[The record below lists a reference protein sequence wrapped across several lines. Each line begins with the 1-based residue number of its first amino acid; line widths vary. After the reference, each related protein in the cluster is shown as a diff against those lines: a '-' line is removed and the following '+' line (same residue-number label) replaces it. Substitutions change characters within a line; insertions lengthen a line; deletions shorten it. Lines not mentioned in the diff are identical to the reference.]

1 MSGVAPKPQ
10 LSDPELAA
18 LALAVGFD
26 PRAIVPGDT
35 DTEAVVAVAVAL
47 AENGGRTQTV
57 SRTND
62 VGVWQINMPAHQ
74 PAHPDWTASW
84 LKDPVHNGEA
94 AIIVSGG
101 GTNWRPWTTYR
112 RGLDRPFR
120 ARARAAVAEPANS
133 SGFGV
138 TVPGGFGASVGPDGV
153 DVQLG
158 PLDALGQLGDELLKA
173 ETWKRL
179 GLVLGGVLLV
189 LLGVAFIARDTLT
202 SGQLAGAALNL
213 VPGGAIAKKVL

>member
-1 MSGVAPKPQ
+1 MAGVAPKPH
-10 LSDPELAA
+10 LTDAELAA

-26 PRAIVPGDT
+26 PRTPVPGLP

-47 AENGGRTQTV
+47 AENGGDTQNV

-74 PAHPDWTASW
+74 PAHPDWTESW
-84 LKDPVHNGEA
+84 LKDPVNNGRA
-94 AIIVSGG
+94 AMVVSGG
-101 GTNWRPWTTYR
+101 GANWRPWTTFRNNRYR
-112 RGLDRPFR
+112 TFL

-158 PLDALGQLGDELLKA
+158 PLDALGQLGDVLLDA
-173 ETWKRL
+173 ATWRRA
-179 GLVLGGVLLV
+179 GLILGGVLLV
-189 LLGVAFIARDTLT
+189 LLGLAFVARDVLGT
-202 SGQLAGAALNL
+202 SGLAGAALNL
-213 VPGGAIAKKVL
+213 VPGGSVAKAVL